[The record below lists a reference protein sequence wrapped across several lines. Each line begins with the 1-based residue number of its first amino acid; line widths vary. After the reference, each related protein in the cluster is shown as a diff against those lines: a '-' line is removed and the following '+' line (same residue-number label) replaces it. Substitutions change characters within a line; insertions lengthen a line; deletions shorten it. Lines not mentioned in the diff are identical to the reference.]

1 MTTALSAPM
10 ALGRKNAADTQG
22 DRRLGE
28 VFVFRDVA
36 IVNGQLVR
44 ERRGEGV
51 MCRLVKAEAT
61 ITPGHAVEYTNYKYG
76 THVDAVATEN
86 GRIDGVADPT
96 LTSIVSGDVF
106 WLVVGGPV
114 DVTVS
119 EAISTQYVRG
129 GGAGKVKTATDGSD
143 IIGGRVLEDA
153 TGKSDGN
160 TIRVHLIPQSPT

>member
-28 VFVFRDVA
+28 VFIFRDVA

-51 MCRLVKAEAT
+51 MARLVKADAI
-61 ITPGHAVEYTNYKYG
+61 ITPGHAVEYTDYKFG
-76 THVDAVATEN
+76 TNVDAVATEN
-86 GRIDGVADPT
+86 GRVDGIADPT
-96 LTSIVSGDVF
+96 LSSIASGDVF
-106 WLVVGGPV
+106 WLIIGGPV

-119 EAISTQYVRG
+119 GAISTQYIRG
-129 GGAGKVKTATDGSD
+129 GGAGKVKTATDGTD
-143 IIGGRVLEDA
+143 IISGRVLEDA

-160 TIRVHLIPQSPT
+160 TIRIHMFPQSTA

>member
-10 ALGRKNAADTQG
+10 PLGHKNAPDIQG

-28 VFVFRDVA
+28 VFIFRDVLVA
-36 IVNGQLVR
+36 NGRLVR

-51 MCRLVKAEAT
+51 MARLVKADAT
-61 ITPGHAVEYTNYKYG
+61 ITPGHALEYTAYKYG

-86 GRIDGVADPT
+86 GRVDGIADPT
-96 LTSIVSGDVF
+96 LSSIASGDIF
-106 WLVVGGPV
+106 WLIIGGPV

-119 EAISTQYVRG
+119 EAISTEYVRG
-129 GGAGKVKTATDGSD
+129 GGAGKVKTATIGTD
-143 IIGGRVLEDA
+143 IVSGRVLEDA

-160 TIRVHLIPQSPT
+160 TIRVHLLPQSNS